1 MDEQDGGP
9 LLFARFLPYRLS
21 VLANRASSALAGQYS
36 QRFGLSIPQ
45 WRVIAVLANEPG
57 ISAVE
62 VAERTAMDEV
72 AVSRAVATLHR
83 NGRIDRR
90 PDAADGRR
98 SRLALSAAG
107 QAVYAEVVPLAR
119 RFERRLSSALHP
131 SDRRALDRILDLL
144 LDELSPAAAGP
155 EEASP
160 SSRII
165 DERPT

>member
-1 MDEQDGGP
+1 
-9 LLFARFLPYRLS
+9 
-21 VLANRASSALAGQYS
+21 
-36 QRFGLSIPQ
+36 
-45 WRVIAVLANEPG
+45 
-57 ISAVE
+57 
-62 VAERTAMDEV
+62 MDEV

-83 NGRIDRR
+83 DGRIDRR

-119 RFERRLSSALHP
+119 RFERRLSAALP
-131 SDRRALDRILDLL
+131 PADRRALDRILDLL
-144 LDELSPAAAGP
+144 LKELSPADAGP

-165 DERPT
+165 DDRTN

>member
-9 LLFARFLPYRLS
+9 LLLARFLPYRLS
-21 VLANRASSALAGQYS
+21 VLANRASSTLAGQYS

-83 NGRIDRR
+83 DGRIDRR

-119 RFERRLSSALHP
+119 RFERRLSAALP
-131 SDRRALDRILDLL
+131 PADRRALDRILDLL
-144 LDELSPAAAGP
+144 LKELSPAVAGP
-155 EEASP
+155 EETSP
-160 SSRII
+160 SSLII
-165 DERPT
+165 VDTTN

>member
-9 LLFARFLPYRLS
+9 LLLARFLPYRLS
-21 VLANRASSALAGQYS
+21 VLANRASSTLAGQYS

-83 NGRIDRR
+83 DGRIDRR
-90 PDAADGRR
+90 VDHTAFYGSRGRCPPGHIRIRHGPGRKPGCDG
-98 SRLALSAAG
+98 
-107 QAVYAEVVPLAR
+107 
-119 RFERRLSSALHP
+119 
-131 SDRRALDRILDLL
+131 
-144 LDELSPAAAGP
+144 
-155 EEASP
+155 
-160 SSRII
+160 
-165 DERPT
+165 